1 MYKDR
6 KTAVIIC
13 AGGIGKR
20 MGAGK
25 PKQFMEL
32 ECGESILRHTVDI
45 FRTGKAGDMTD
56 ILVVTAPSG
65 FEEETERLVN
75 SDTVS
80 SDVANSDAVGSNTE
94 ISDAANNDSG
104 NGDVVKNKA
113 VDGDAANSVAN
124 IVTGGAERQ
133 DSVRAALEFLSSK
146 GYEDDDIVLI
156 HDGAR
161 PFVTEKVIMDVAD
174 AAYEHQAAIAAV
186 PVKDTIRDLEKGTL
200 DRSSLYSVQ
209 TPQGFRFGL
218 IRDAVERASKEGFYG
233 TDDGSLVER
242 TGLMP
247 EIVPGDYSNIKI
259 TTPEDLK
266 ASKDY

>member
-1 MYKDR
+1 MYR
-6 KTAVIIC
+6 EHKTAVIIC

-75 SDTVS
+75 SDAVN
-80 SDVANSDAVGSNTE
+80 SDAANSDTVGSNTE
-94 ISDAANNDSG
+94 VSDAA
-104 NGDVVKNKA
+104 KNKA

-146 GYEDDDIVLI
+146 GYEGDDIVLI

-247 EIVPGDYSNIKI
+247 RIVPGDYSNIKI

-266 ASKDY
+266 ASKDH

>member
-32 ECGESILRHTVDI
+32 HDGESMLRHTVDI

-75 SDTVS
+75 SDAAS

-94 ISDAANNDSG
+94 ISDAA
-104 NGDVVKNKA
+104 K
-113 VDGDAANSVAN
+113 SVAN

-133 DSVRAALEFLSSK
+133 DSVHAALEFLSSK

-161 PFVTEKVIMDVAD
+161 PFVTERVIMDVAE
-174 AAYEHQAAIAAV
+174 AVLRKGAAIAAV
-186 PVKDTIRDLEKGTL
+186 PVKDTIRDVEKGTL
-200 DRSSLYSVQ
+200 KRSSLYSVQ

-218 IRDAVERASKEGFYG
+218 IRDAVERAAEEGFYG

-266 ASKDY
+266 ASKDH